1 MENNPSPKT
10 RLYFCRMRWKMDL
23 KKTPVENLW
32 IMDFLYI
39 FLIDV
44 IDLKCQIIG

>member
-23 KKTPVENLW
+23 KKNPVENLW